1 MPIISAADLKHQ
13 VISGNVKA
21 ITLDTSTVESFKF
34 GFEVGV
40 LAKME
45 QFSKTDADHLVLDI
59 VLHEIR
65 THLTSQAELDYAH
78 VKNALKTLGNSWG
91 VDKAERDN
99 ALASIFHNQTAAQAT
114 SERLEA
120 FLSDSAA
127 VQISCGDY
135 ADIKKILPLY
145 YAGRPPFGAKEA
157 KKREF
162 PDAVALL
169 ALEAWAEEK
178 STKVVAVSS
187 DGDWKS
193 YCANSPNIFLIEE
206 LSTALSAFQGDADD
220 AAETFRSLLKAGDV
234 VDLVD
239 TIYDELTTEVDRIDI
254 DFEASSN
261 WYFEQELVSSKAT
274 YIGNAAEELA
284 KFEVI
289 AFKDGSLSLKTTLSI
304 KLEAE
309 FSVDFQHYDSIDKEY
324 MGFGSTNVSSEED
337 IQVDAVVTVNFSE
350 GKAQIEEFQLLPCGL
365 IMDFGDLEPD
375 WMSDPDEEGK

>member
-1 MPIISAADLKHQ
+1 VLADADSGLDLGHAVAPLRDLLDRFDFTFFRVWLFACHGTFYWASGLRLEGVWKTWSDSSSLFIMCSLTGGFVPIISAADLKHQ

-120 FLSDSAA
+120 FLSGSAA

-254 DFEASSN
+254 DFE
-261 WYFEQELVSSKAT
+261 V
-274 YIGNAAEELA
+274 
-284 KFEVI
+284 
-289 AFKDGSLSLKTTLSI
+289 
-304 KLEAE
+304 
-309 FSVDFQHYDSIDKEY
+309 
-324 MGFGSTNVSSEED
+324 
-337 IQVDAVVTVNFSE
+337 
-350 GKAQIEEFQLLPCGL
+350 
-365 IMDFGDLEPD
+365 
-375 WMSDPDEEGK
+375 